1 MARAT
6 PSLSRL
12 RELRVPRERDAALAT
27 EMERLRAELERRRRG
42 GSGMA
47 AAWDVVVP
55 DGLRE
60 KSEVVGVSRGV
71 LSVRVRD
78 ASARFALDRF
88 LRSGGEATLIRTSK
102 VAIRKVRLV
111 M

>member
-1 MARAT
+1 MARTT
-6 PSLSRL
+6 PSLNRL
-12 RELRVPRERDAALAT
+12 RELRVPRERNAALAP
-27 EMERLRAELERRRRG
+27 EMDRLHAELARRRRSG
-42 GSGMA
+42 GGAA

-55 DGLRE
+55 DALRE

-88 LRSGGEATLIRTSK
+88 LRSGGEASLIRTAR
-102 VAIRKVRLV
+102 VAIKRVRLV
-111 M
+111 V

>member
-6 PSLSRL
+6 PTLSRL
-12 RELRVPRERDAALAT
+12 RELRAPRERDAALAT
-27 EMERLRAELERRRRG
+27 EVERLRAEMERRRRR
-42 GSGMA
+42 GSGAA
-47 AAWDVVVP
+47 AAWEVVVP

-88 LRSGGEATLIRTSK
+88 LRSGGEAALIGAARI
-102 VAIRKVRLV
+102 AIRRVKLIV
-111 M
+111 